1 MESNRGLRREWEQMN
16 SCHHCD
22 QPAWYQDRVTREFLC
37 PAHTCLDVRGSG
49 TSTRSGPVPLTAR
62 AGTAADLPAVLAI
75 WKHFWAEDEMDCFG
89 REYRAVDLDH
99 LLVCDEDLVVGVL
112 SYAVER
118 EWEAINIVAL
128 NVLPGHQGLGG
139 AGRLM
144 AMLEERARRLRIGRL
159 IVATSNDNLPAL
171 YWYQVRGFSILDIL
185 VGAIEPDN
193 ADDHLVG
200 LGGIPVRDEIQLE
213 KRL

>member
-1 MESNRGLRREWEQMN
+1 MN
-16 SCHHCD
+16 SCQHCH
-22 QPAWYQDRVTREFLC
+22 QPAWYQDRVTKAFLC
-37 PAHTCLDVRGSG
+37 PAHTRLEVRGPG
-49 TSTRSGPVPLTAR
+49 RRSGPASVTLTAR
-62 AGTAADLPAVLAI
+62 ASTPPDLPVVLEI

-99 LLVCDEDLVVGVL
+99 LLVCDEGQVVGVL

-128 NVLPGHQGLGG
+128 NILPGYQGQGS
-139 AGRLM
+139 AGKLLTL
-144 AMLEERARRLRIGRL
+144 LEERARGLGVGRL
-159 IVATSNDNLPAL
+159 LVATSNDNAPAL
-171 YWYQVRGFSILDIL
+171 YWYQQRGFWITDIL
-185 VGAIEPDN
+185 LGAIEPDD

-200 LGGIPVRDEIQLE
+200 LGGIPVRDEIQME

>member
-1 MESNRGLRREWEQMN
+1 MSKGLRREWEQMN
-16 SCHHCD
+16 SCHHCN
-22 QPAWYQDRVTREFLC
+22 QPAWYQDRVTKAFLC
-37 PAHTCLDVRGSG
+37 LAHTRLEVR
-49 TSTRSGPVPLTAR
+49 GPVPSPHPGPAPLAAR
-62 AGTAADLPAVLAI
+62 VGTAADLPAVLAI

-99 LLVCDEDLVVGVL
+99 LLVCDEDQVVGVL

-128 NVLPGHQGLGG
+128 NILPSHQGLRG
-139 AGRLM
+139 AGKLM
-144 AMLEERARRLRIGRL
+144 DMLEERARRLRIGRL
-159 IVATSNDNLPAL
+159 LVATSNDNLPAL

-185 VGAIEPDN
+185 LGAIEPN
-193 ADDHLVG
+193 HSDDHLAG

>member
-1 MESNRGLRREWEQMN
+1 MD
-16 SCHHCD
+16 SCHHCN
-22 QPAWYQDRVTREFLC
+22 QPAWYQDRVTKAFLC
-37 PAHTCLDVRGSG
+37 PAHTYLEVRGPGHSPRPDSV
-49 TSTRSGPVPLTAR
+49 TLTAR
-62 AGTAADLPAVLAI
+62 VSTPADLPAVLAI

-99 LLVCDEDLVVGVL
+99 LLVCDEDQVVGVL

-128 NVLPGHQGLGG
+128 NILPGHQGLGG
-139 AGRLM
+139 AGRLLD
-144 AMLEERARRLRIGRL
+144 MLEGRARRLGIGRL
-159 IVATSNDNLPAL
+159 LVATSNDNVPAL
-171 YWYQVRGFSILDIL
+171 YWYQVRGFSIVDIL
-185 VGAIEPDN
+185 LGAIEPN
-193 ADDHLVG
+193 HADDHLVG